1 MQKKKGKRKNREK
14 QIKDNVIE
22 YDDQAGILCKLCTKE
37 LPIQF
42 YKNEDLIKRMPDR
55 MMSPFLQ
62 SMKQDLF
69 KKAPYLKY
77 LRISS
82 KFIRP
87 CLCKSPVHTYCITAQ
102 VIRSGKVICP
112 KCQGQYKIFV
122 KEEQVCSRQLIT
134 LIGKY
139 LLMIFVA
146 IAFFAVI
153 ITIDSFAK
161 FNYLADH
168 PLESEQIS
176 GHTIFMGIDSLP
188 LYNQQSSFNVL
199 YSVRWGALF
208 PLTVVITL
216 VITWLLYFTLN
227 EDITTRKKIIYTEI
241 RPKDEDISRQQSKIN
256 LNLLIEANKRKK
268 NNSYLFD
275 KVWYEKR
282 DEIGHKNAQEG
293 FVFDF

>member
-1 MQKKKGKRKNREK
+1 
-14 QIKDNVIE
+14 
-22 YDDQAGILCKLCTKE
+22 
-37 LPIQF
+37 
-42 YKNEDLIKRMPDR
+42 
-55 MMSPFLQ
+55 
-62 SMKQDLF
+62 
-69 KKAPYLKY
+69 
-77 LRISS
+77 
-82 KFIRP
+82 
-87 CLCKSPVHTYCITAQ
+87 

-112 KCQGQYKIFV
+112 KCRFQYRIFV
-122 KEEQVCSRQLIT
+122 KEEQVCSKQLIT

-139 LLMIFVA
+139 LLTIFAWVSV
-146 IAFFAVI
+146 FAVI

-161 FNYLADH
+161 FNYLADN
-168 PLESEQIS
+168 PLQSEQIS
-176 GHTIFMGIDSLP
+176 GHSIFLSIDSIP
-188 LYNQQSSFNVL
+188 LYNQQKSFNIL
-199 YSVRWGALF
+199 YSVRWGALL

-216 VITWLLYFTLN
+216 VMTWLLYFTLN

-282 DEIGHKNAQEG
+282 DEVGHTNAQEG